1 MASLNTLRTKYG
13 IVLSVVIAL
22 VLVAFILG
30 DQLSMRSQRGE
41 IVDNTVLTIDGK
53 EIKQSD
59 YYAYTQKYAMEGAT
73 PDQNAQ
79 LVYQQILFN
88 EYLHPAYQAAG
99 LGYSAADEEVMYR
112 MNAENYIANTPAALT
127 MSAADLKKEIDGYW
141 NYMKMMYG
149 GDFAPMVA
157 SQKASA
163 AYVAGKFANSLEVN
177 EDLRNANLTFDGH
190 YVMLPYSA
198 IACEEATEAEIEAFY
213 NAHRVENANYGAR
226 KLAIVRFDIV
236 ASEAD
241 KAAAEAAIMEADAA
255 VKAAKD
261 SKEIKSALRGVNGKV
276 ENYVAISSLS
286 DEEAKAIN
294 AGKSYGPVLSNDA
307 WTAKYIVSKVNA
319 PESYTFSAI
328 TAESNAAAEKLVE
341 DIKAVKGNLAELE
354 AGANATTKSIKMT
367 ELNERNAEKFIAA
380 KVGDVFT
387 YTVDNKPAA
396 VVITEL
402 GKKDAFVLTA
412 DVNYAVTA
420 SAETYSAITAQA
432 ETLMKESGKTPESF
446 NETAA
451 KLGKFAIPYSVSRGA
466 NPATVTPVIRGI
478 EDSRNTAIW
487 AYDAKVGEKKSW
499 TAKNIAYVCMVTEVD
514 NQKYMAKNDEE
525 IKRSLENE
533 KKFNAVKETLTMDSA
548 VEGIK
553 SGKFEGVNFGS
564 NFAGD
569 VRDMALAG
577 AIARSTKVGEP
588 TIVKGNTGVYLFVV
602 DQINN
607 TEAVVN
613 ADVEAKRKEMNEA
626 RKAEA
631 GRNFENYMMDGVEV
645 VDNRGAGEL

>member
-30 DQLSMRSQRGE
+30 DQLSMRNQGGE
-41 IVDNTVLTIDGK
+41 IEDNTVLTIDGK

-73 PDQNAQ
+73 PDQNTQ

-88 EYLHPAYQAAG
+88 EYLNPAYQAAG
-99 LGYSAADEEVMYR
+99 LGFTASDEEVMYR
-112 MNAENYIANTPAALT
+112 KNAETYIANTPEALSMEAAE
-127 MSAADLKKEIDGYW
+127 LKKEIDGYW

-149 GDFAPMVA
+149 GDFAPMIA
-157 SQKASA
+157 TQKAA
-163 AYVAGKFANSLEVN
+163 TAYAAGKFVNSLEVN

-198 IACEEATEAEIEAFY
+198 IACEEATEAEIEAYY
-213 NAHRVENANYGAR
+213 NTHRIENANYGAR
-226 KLAIVRFDIV
+226 KLAVVRFDIV
-236 ASEAD
+236 ASDED

-255 VKAAKD
+255 AKAATD
-261 SKEIKSALRGVNGKV
+261 SKEIKAALRGVNGKV
-276 ENYVAISSLS
+276 ENYVAINTLS
-286 DEEAKAIN
+286 EEEAKAIN
-294 AGKSYGPVLSNDA
+294 AGNSYGPVLSNDT

-328 TAESNAAAEKLVE
+328 AAESNAAAEKLVE
-341 DIKAVKGNLAELE
+341 EIKAVNGNLAELE
-354 AGANATTKSIKMT
+354 AGADATTKSVKMT
-367 ELNERNAEKFIAA
+367 ELNERNAEKFLAA

-396 VVITEL
+396 IVITEL
-402 GKKDAFVLTA
+402 GKKDNFVLTA
-412 DVNYAVTA
+412 NVNYAVVA

-432 ETLMKESGKTPESF
+432 ETLMKESGKTAESF

-451 KLGKFAIPYSVSRGA
+451 KLGKFAIPYNVARSA
-466 NPATVTPVIRGI
+466 NPAMVVPAIRGI

-487 AYDAKVGEKKSW
+487 AYEAKVGEKKSW
-499 TAKNIAYVCMVTEVD
+499 TAKNVAYVCMVTEVD
-514 NQKYMAKNDEE
+514 NQKYIAKNDEE
-525 IKRSLENE
+525 IKRTVENN
-533 KKFNAVKETLTMDSA
+533 KKFEAAKKTLAMDST

-553 SGKFEGVNFGS
+553 SGNFEGVSFGS

-577 AIARSTKVGEP
+577 AIARSTKEGEP
-588 TIVKGNTGVYLFVV
+588 TIVKGNAGVYLFVV
-602 DQINN
+602 DKINN
-607 TEAVVN
+607 SEAVVN

-631 GRNFENYMMDGVEV
+631 GNNFESYMMDGVEV